1 MRTPVQS
8 NGLLANPSPIFTNVL
23 LIGVGDVLSYM
34 VRIPAYSLVIHILV
48 YSLLLLLLSALLLKY
63 EVYVEILGAVSGM
76 VEATLALP

>member
-1 MRTPVQS
+1 
-8 NGLLANPSPIFTNVL
+8 
-23 LIGVGDVLSYM
+23 M